1 MFSIGRAQ
9 SMYVV
14 PREHAAAGDI
24 RSRVDRVLRERV
36 LEVLTPIVDAAFTGP
51 AVCLIERL
59 DLDFAFAVDAL
70 DDDALAQLWSQEM
83 ARGLAAAISKGE
95 RVIQFPNRAAFVAQY
110 VIDAAAGRANGRW
123 YYAPFASLA
132 ALPTASAIREAI
144 TREPDIAFAV
154 VAELAR
160 TKRLS
165 TVINALSDRGAREVW
180 ESAFP
185 ESDST
190 SDPSPSLIELLL
202 SVWEETVRHDI
213 THTDRGTIARVAL
226 RLAAAVLEIA
236 PPSVNAAA
244 LRTHIDALL
253 AFAAMLDGTAEPWSL
268 VESIVAGDA
277 AAAVIRAAASDRIT
291 DLATL
296 RFLTRLGATRADLVT
311 CAASTIA
318 SRFSAQATATPD
330 DAIAN
335 GSGVQRAST
344 PRGSIASD
352 IVASRFAA
360 LSLLL
365 SPLID
370 LGLFAA
376 EDEAAQRVLLAARC
390 AGRKHARDVFSDPI
404 ALLFA
409 GGDAAMRLDERRD
422 FDSELRGLTTTGA
435 RRVAHAVR
443 TLMQSLAARLPGFAR
458 SSPAHLREN
467 FLAGEGAIRFDRE
480 RIDVYLPPLP
490 LGLVVRIAGM
500 HGRGFAVPWLPDR
513 VVTLLLP
520 ESA

>member
-1 MFSIGRAQ
+1 M
-9 SMYVV
+9 
-14 PREHAAAGDI
+14 
-24 RSRVDRVLRERV
+24 
-36 LEVLTPIVDAAFTGP
+36 VDAAFSGP

-59 DLDFAFAVDAL
+59 DVDFAFAADTL
-70 DDDALAQLWSQEM
+70 DDNALAQLWSQEI
-83 ARGLAAAISKGE
+83 ARGLAAAVRKGE
-95 RVIQFPNRAAFVAQY
+95 RAIQFPNRAAFVAQY
-110 VIDAAAGRANGRW
+110 VTDAAAGRANGRW

-132 ALPTASAIREAI
+132 ALPAASAIREAI
-144 TREPDIAFAV
+144 IREPAIAFAI

-160 TKRLS
+160 TKRLG
-165 TVINALSDRGAREVW
+165 TVINALSGRGAREVW
-180 ESAFP
+180 ECAFP

-190 SDPSPSLIELLL
+190 SDPSPSLVELLL
-202 SVWEETVRHDI
+202 SVWEETVRRDI
-213 THTDRGTIARVAL
+213 TPAADRGTIARVAL
-226 RLAAAVLEIA
+226 RLAAAVLES
-236 PPSVNAAA
+236 PSSPVNATE
-244 LRTHIDALL
+244 LRTHIEALL
-253 AFAAMLDGTAEPWSL
+253 AFAAMLDGVAAPWLL
-268 VESIVAGDA
+268 VESIIDGDA

-318 SRFSAQATATPD
+318 SHFGAPASANSSNDAITSDAVASQPGAIRTGKRASIPR
-330 DAIAN
+330 DAIA
-335 GSGVQRAST
+335 T
-344 PRGSIASD
+344 D
-352 IVASRFAA
+352 IVASRYAA

-376 EDEAAQRVLLAARC
+376 EDEVAQRVLLAARC
-390 AGRKHARDVFSDPI
+390 AGRRRAGDVFSDPI

-409 GGDAAMRLDERRD
+409 GGDAAMRLDEQRD
-422 FDSELRGLTTTGA
+422 FRIELRDLTTTNV
-435 RRVAHAVR
+435 RRVARAAR

-467 FLAGEGAIRFDRE
+467 FLTGEGAIRFDRE

-500 HGRGFAVPWLPDR
+500 HGRGFEVPWLPGR